1 MVWSYLASVAT
12 RKSKVKSRR
21 GEWHS
26 PSKVLIGKAFRI
38 LRLVSYFCH
47 SALESVGSA
56 GRWEPTPNP
65 SLEGNVAR
73 WRNSWQ

>member
-1 MVWSYLASVAT
+1 MAWSYFASAAT

-47 SALESVGSA
+47 PALESVRSVGSV
-56 GRWEPTPNP
+56 GRWGDGNPPLTPH
-65 SLEGNVAR
+65 
-73 WRNSWQ
+73 